1 MKKAVLLDIDGTL
14 LNAWDFVFDAIKHA
28 LTFHEISHPT
38 DSQIKKA
45 MGRALTA
52 FYRELLPGADPA
64 VLAKTH
70 QDFQEKNFHTLKPFP
85 KAKKTLKRL
94 RSSGFLLAAVSN
106 RMRGSLLHSLK
117 VAKMLDYFDV
127 IVSADDVV
135 NPKPHREHVLVA
147 LKKLEVE
154 PTNAYMVGDMEMD
167 ILAGKAAKVK
177 TIGVTYGFMGKDI
190 AKHNPDYLID
200 NIEELV
206 KILK

>member
-1 MKKAVLLDIDGTL
+1 
-14 LNAWDFVFDAIKHA
+14 
-28 LTFHEISHPT
+28 
-38 DSQIKKA
+38 
-45 MGRALTA
+45 MGRALVA

-85 KAKKTLKRL
+85 KTKKTLKRL

-127 IVSADDVV
+127 IVSADDVA
-135 NPKPHREHVLVA
+135 NPKPHQEHVLTA
-147 LKKLEVE
+147 LQKLEVE
-154 PTNAYMVGDMEMD
+154 PINAYMVGDMEMD
-167 ILAGKAAKVK
+167 ILAGKSAKVK

-190 AKHNPDYLID
+190 VSYNPDFVID
-200 NIEELV
+200 NIGEILE
-206 KILK
+206 ILK